1 MLDTWYEWK
10 AKESGTHFALEAA
23 VCPSDALAANNESQ
37 GTLHNTLDNLN
48 GLFIMNIKA
57 TWITLQG

>member
-1 MLDTWYEWK
+1 MLDTWNEWK
-10 AKESGTHFALEAA
+10 AKESGI
-23 VCPSDALAANNESQ
+23 CPPDGLTANHQ
-37 GTLHNTLDNLN
+37 WKGTLHNTRNYLN